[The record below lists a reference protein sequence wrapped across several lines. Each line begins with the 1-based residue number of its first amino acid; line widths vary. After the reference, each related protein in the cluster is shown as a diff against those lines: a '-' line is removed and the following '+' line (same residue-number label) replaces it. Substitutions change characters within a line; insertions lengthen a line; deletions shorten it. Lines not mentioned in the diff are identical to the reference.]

1 MLPQRLIGLDPTSLD
16 SPLLWRET
24 GLAAG
29 SAFVMYL
36 ALRFQQPWIA
46 YGAAGLSLW
55 AWSMTRR
62 HYRHIAD
69 IPTARIAS
77 APQGY
82 IELTGEGDLLP
93 EYPIVSPLT
102 GLPCLWYEYR
112 VERVQGRER
121 ETLRSGISELPFVL
135 SDGSGRVL
143 VETLDARVISRHSQK
158 WRRGDEHITETVLL
172 KNEVLYVLGE
182 HAHPSVESGSS
193 PLDKERNA
201 ILSEWKSDQQSLL
214 ERFDSDRNGRI
225 DIKEWEDARQA
236 AQQQAMASGAASAR
250 RDAIIRKPAH
260 GRPFL
265 ISNYSAKEL
274 AGRFRRWSWLHLGIF
289 FAALIL
295 AAW

>member
-1 MLPQRLIGLDPTSLD
+1 MNQRLTGLAPTSLD
-16 SPLLWRET
+16 SSLLWRET

-36 ALRFQQPWIA
+36 ALRLQQPWIA
-46 YGAAGLSLW
+46 YGAAALSLW

-69 IPTARIAS
+69 IPTARIIS

-112 VERVQGRER
+112 VERVEGRER
-121 ETLRSGISELPFVL
+121 EILRSGVSELPFVL

-143 VETLDARVISRHSQK
+143 VETVDARVISRHSQQ
-158 WRRGDEHITETVLL
+158 WQRGDEHVTETVLL
-172 KNEVLYVLGE
+172 KHEALYVLGE
-182 HAHPSVESGSS
+182 HVHPSAEAGSS
-193 PLDKERNA
+193 ALDKERNA
-201 ILSEWKSDQQSLL
+201 ILSEWKSDQPSLL
-214 ERFDSDRNGRI
+214 ERFDTDRNGRI
-225 DIKEWEDARQA
+225 DSQEWENARQA
-236 AQQQAMASGAASAR
+236 AQLKAMSNAETVAR
-250 RDAIIRKPAH
+250 RDAIIRKPPH
-260 GRPFL
+260 NQPFL

-289 FAALIL
+289 FAALVL
-295 AAW
+295 ATW

>member
-236 AQQQAMASGAASAR
+236 AQQQARRVAWPARVAMPSSANPPMAGPS
-250 RDAIIRKPAH
+250 
-260 GRPFL
+260 
-265 ISNYSAKEL
+265 
-274 AGRFRRWSWLHLGIF
+274 
-289 FAALIL
+289 
-295 AAW
+295 

>member
-1 MLPQRLIGLDPTSLD
+1 MNQRLTGLAPTSLD
-16 SPLLWRET
+16 SSLLWRET

-36 ALRFQQPWIA
+36 ALRLQQPWIA
-46 YGAAGLSLW
+46 YGAAALSLW

-69 IPTARIAS
+69 IPTARIIS

-112 VERVQGRER
+112 VERVEGRER
-121 ETLRSGISELPFVL
+121 ELLRSGVSELPFVL

-143 VETLDARVISRHSQK
+143 VETVDARVISRHSQQ
-158 WRRGDEHITETVLL
+158 WQRGDEHVTETVLL
-172 KNEVLYVLGE
+172 KHEALYVLGE
-182 HAHPSVESGSS
+182 HVHPSVEAGSS
-193 PLDKERNA
+193 ALDKERNA
-201 ILSEWKSDQQSLL
+201 ILSEWKSDQFSLL
-214 ERFDSDRNGRI
+214 ERFDTDRNGRI
-225 DIKEWEDARQA
+225 DSQEWENARQA
-236 AQQQAMASGAASAR
+236 AQQKAMSSVETVAR
-250 RDAIIRKPAH
+250 RDAIIRKPPH
-260 GRPFL
+260 NQPFL

-289 FAALIL
+289 FAALVL
-295 AAW
+295 ATW

>member
-1 MLPQRLIGLDPTSLD
+1 MNQRLTGLAPTSLD
-16 SPLLWRET
+16 SSLLWRET

-36 ALRFQQPWIA
+36 ALRLQQPWIA
-46 YGAAGLSLW
+46 YGAAALSLW

-69 IPTARIAS
+69 IPTARIIS

-112 VERVQGRER
+112 VERVEGRER
-121 ETLRSGISELPFVL
+121 ELLRSGVSELPFVL

-143 VETLDARVISRHSQK
+143 VETVDARVISWHSQQ
-158 WRRGDEHITETVLL
+158 WQRGDEHVTETVLL
-172 KNEVLYVLGE
+172 KHEALYVLGE
-182 HAHPSVESGSS
+182 HVHPSVEAGSS
-193 PLDKERNA
+193 ALDKERNA
-201 ILSEWKSDQQSLL
+201 ILSEWKSDQSSLL
-214 ERFDSDRNGRI
+214 ERFDTDRNGRI
-225 DIKEWEDARQA
+225 DSQEWENARQA
-236 AQQQAMASGAASAR
+236 AQQKAMSSVETVAR
-250 RDAIIRKPAH
+250 RDAIIRKPPH
-260 GRPFL
+260 NQPFL

-289 FAALIL
+289 FAALVL
-295 AAW
+295 ATW